1 MVREKQYPTICH
13 LSCLFN
19 MFRISTGGHAGVG
32 KVFMQLRGLDMGPP
46 RLPVLPLSP
55 DQAKALETSLRDIGF
70 FDWT

>member
-1 MVREKQYPTICH
+1 MRGKQYPP
-13 LSCLFN
+13 SCLFN
-19 MFRISTGGHAGVG
+19 MLFRISSGGHAGVG
-32 KVFMQLRGLDMGPP
+32 KVFMQLRGLDLGPP